1 MKRLLYAIVAVAIIF
16 SSCSEQST
24 TNNTSIS
31 GRLVGSGVD
40 TVYLERI
47 SDEFDGAEQIG
58 VAALEDNGA
67 FSFDFNIEEGTSPRF
82 YRLTFADKSRPVT
95 LVVVPGDQIT
105 VESAGDVFLNYTV
118 EGSEESALVAEFCH
132 EYFTAADRLANIAEN
147 IYGKVDGRR
156 VETNIDQVT
165 EQREREAYNMARSAM
180 LAQVRF
186 VGSNQD
192 RLAAIYALRY
202 RIAEQY
208 IPQLDGQG
216 ISIVHYR
223 SVLEG
228 VKTRYPDSPYI
239 AILERE
245 IADSE
250 TLSRLVEE
258 AAVVPYPD
266 LELSNITGKM
276 HKLSDNDGKV
286 VLLYFWSALNPL
298 SNTLNADLKDIY
310 RDYNDQGF
318 EIYHV
323 SLDNDRVVW
332 VNAVNKQNLPWRTLY
347 TGGDVRVMSLYNVE
361 EVPTTFIIT
370 RDGDIVEV
378 ESNIKAIENEVK
390 KQL

>member
-67 FSFDFNIEEGTSPRF
+67 FSFDFNIEEGASPRF

-95 LVVVPGDQIT
+95 LVVAPGDQIT

-147 IYGKVDGRR
+147 IYGKVEGLR
-156 VETNIDQVT
+156 VETNIDKVT

-245 IADSE
+245 VADSE

-266 LELSNITGKM
+266 LELSDITGKM

>member
-95 LVVVPGDQIT
+95 LVVAPGDQIT

-147 IYGKVDGRR
+147 IYGKVEGLR
-156 VETNIDQVT
+156 VETNIDKVT

-266 LELSNITGKM
+266 LELSDITGKM

>member
-1 MKRLLYAIVAVAIIF
+1 MKRFLYAVVAMAIIL
-16 SSCSEQST
+16 SSCSEET
-24 TNNTSIS
+24 KTYNTSIS
-31 GRLVGSGVD
+31 GRLVGSNVD

-47 SDEFDGAEQIG
+47 SDRFDGAEQIDA
-58 VAALEDNGA
+58 AALADNGA
-67 FSFDFNIEEGTSPRF
+67 FSFEFNVGEGESPRF
-82 YRLTFADKSRPVT
+82 YRLTFSEKSRPVT
-95 LVVVPGDQIT
+95 LVVAPGDQIEI
-105 VESAGDVFLNYTV
+105 ESVGDVFLNYRV
-118 EGSEESALVAEFCH
+118 EGSEESALIADFCH
-132 EYFTAADRLANIAEN
+132 EYFASADRLACIAEN
-147 IYGKVDGRR
+147 IYGR
-156 VETNIDQVT
+156 T
-165 EQREREAYNMARSAM
+165 EELRNDTGIERDAYDVARNAM

-186 VGSNQD
+186 VGANQD
-192 RLAAIYALRY
+192 KLASIYALHH

-266 LELSNITGKM
+266 LELSDITGKM

>member
-67 FSFDFNIEEGTSPRF
+67 FSFDFNIEDGTSPRF

-95 LVVVPGDQIT
+95 LVVAPGDQIT

-132 EYFTAADRLANIAEN
+132 EYFTAVDRLANIAEN
-147 IYGKVDGRR
+147 IYGKVEGLR
-156 VETNIDQVT
+156 VETNIDKVT

-266 LELSNITGKM
+266 LELSDITGKM

-286 VLLYFWSALNPL
+286 VLLYFWSALNLL